1 MFTGQSIRYKESLTV
16 LITIFLLAACN
27 KQDGVIKYTTGEWDE
42 DTLGYHRIVIECYTD
57 ADAVFVEVPWRR
69 RDREPWNKAV
79 IITAGEGQDVITN
92 KKCLSSDNEKGR
104 FVFQPV
110 NGAGKYFMYHL
121 PGKMEGRS
129 NYPTVNYPAP
139 EQTADNAWLE
149 IHRLNDSASVASLP
163 AARVT
168 AIQSRNEFNSF
179 WPMEVIATE
188 DEIRDLLDDNPDK
201 TYLVFPEDRSHSI
214 RMNDYL
220 PLRWVR
226 EGPSGIVEGKA
237 LRGEFFT
244 FQLGLYCIREGIED
258 IDISFSGLS
267 AGRNRLIIPPD
278 SIHSFNTGGTGWN
291 GQPFRKKVTV
301 AEGMVQPLWFGF
313 LIPENTDAGKIKGH
327 IIIKPAGHKPETL
340 KIRISISDR
349 LIHNHGDDDP
359 EMMTRLRWLNSKMA
373 LDNEITYPFMPL
385 EKKDRSLK
393 ITGRQVD
400 IGSGGLPS
408 RYISWFNPSN
418 TALEEK
424 GENILAS
431 PMTLSIYRANG
442 SKIYFVNEEPVFER
456 NGPGQYRWQTV
467 SRSAALEMRTEGTL
481 EFDGF
486 SSLRI
491 SIKANTEI
499 DLSDIRLSMQ
509 LRKKFAEY
517 IMGLG
522 MRGGERPYYL
532 NWKWN
537 RMKHQEGAWIGG
549 VNGGIQF
556 ALRDDNYERP
566 LNTNFYREKP
576 LVMPESWY
584 NEGKGGINIS
594 SGNNTAMVN
603 CYSGSRIMKEGD
615 ELVFR
620 VNLLFTPFK
629 LLDTDSQW
637 NTRFWHR
644 YGNLDSIQAR
654 GANVVNVHHATEI
667 NPWINYPFLEQ
678 EKMKDY
684 IDKAHDRNMKVKIYN
699 TIRELSNRAPELFAL
714 RSLGHEIISPGPGKG
729 FNWLQEHLV
738 DDYIAAWFVPEYK
751 DAAIINSGM
760 SRWHNYYVEGINW
773 LSNNMGIDGLYLDD
787 IAFDRTT
794 MKRVRKVLD
803 RNRDDAIIDL
813 HSANQ
818 YNVRDGYTN
827 SANLYMEH
835 FPYVDRLWFGEYFDP
850 GLPPASWLVEMSG
863 IPFGIMGEM
872 LQDGGNQY
880 RGLLYG
886 MTSRAPWSGDP
897 SNIWE
902 LFDEFDITGSVFK
915 GYWSDDCPVSTG
927 YRQAPATVY
936 LKEKRM
942 MVAIASWYDEHKE
955 LWLNID
961 WNRAGIDKNK
971 AVISAP
977 FISDF
982 QEEQSFSLWDR
993 IPVDPGKGIV
1003 LIIEEKEQNSRAG

>member
-1 MFTGQSIRYKESLTV
+1 MID
-16 LITIFLLAACN
+16 N
-27 KQDGVIKYTTGEWDE
+27 KI
-42 DTLGYHRIVIECYTD
+42 
-57 ADAVFVEVPWRR
+57 
-69 RDREPWNKAV
+69 
-79 IITAGEGQDVITN
+79 
-92 KKCLSSDNEKGR
+92 CLSSDNEKGR

-110 NGAGKYFMYHL
+110 NGPGEYFMYYL
-121 PGKMEGRS
+121 PGRMEGRS

-139 EQTADNAWLE
+139 EQTADNAWIE
-149 IHRLNDSASVASLP
+149 IHSLDDSVSVASLP
-163 AARVT
+163 KAKVT
-168 AIQSRNEFNSF
+168 EIQSRNEFNSF
-179 WPMEVIATE
+179 WPMEVIATG
-188 DEIRDLLDDNPDK
+188 DEIKDMLDDYPDK
-201 TYLVFPEDRSHSI
+201 TYLLFPEDRSHSI
-214 RMNDYL
+214 RMNHYL
-220 PLRWVR
+220 PCRWIS
-226 EGPSGIVEGKA
+226 EGPSGIIEGQA

-244 FQLGLYCIREGIED
+244 FQLGLYCVRGGIED

-267 AGRNRLIIPPD
+267 TGRDRLIIHPD
-278 SIHSFNTGGTGWN
+278 SIHSFNTGGTGWD
-291 GQPFRKKVTV
+291 GQVFRKKVTV
-301 AEGMVQPLWFGF
+301 TEGMVQPLWFGF
-313 LIPENTDAGKIKGH
+313 MVPEDTDAGKIRGNV
-327 IIIKPAGHKPETL
+327 IIKPAGHRAETL
-340 KIRISISDR
+340 KIRINISDR
-349 LIHNHGDDDP
+349 LIENHGDDDP
-359 EMMTRLRWLNSKMA
+359 EMMTRLRWLNSTLA
-373 LDNEITYPFMPL
+373 HDNEITDPFKPV
-385 EKKDRSLK
+385 EKENRSLK
-393 ITGRQVD
+393 ITGRRIE
-400 IGSGGLPS
+400 IGSSGLPS
-408 RYISWFNPSN
+408 RYISYFNPSN
-418 TALEEK
+418 TSLKEK
-424 GENILAS
+424 GENVLVS
-431 PMTLSIYRANG
+431 PMTMNLYRLNG
-442 SKIYFVNEEPVFER
+442 SKIYFVNDEPVFER
-456 NGPGQYRWQTV
+456 NGPGEYKWRTA
-467 SRSAALEMRTEGTL
+467 SKSSAIEMQTEGSL

-486 SSLRI
+486 SSIRI
-491 SIKANTEI
+491 SIKAISDIE
-499 DLSDIRLSMQ
+499 LSDIRLSMQ
-509 LRKKFAEY
+509 LRKRYAAY

-532 NWKWN
+532 NWKWDS
-537 RMKHQEGAWIGG
+537 MKHQEGAWIGG

-556 ALRDDNYERP
+556 TLRDDNYERP

-594 SGNNTAMVN
+594 SGDYTAMLN
-603 CYSGSRIMKEGD
+603 CYSGRRKMKAGD

-620 VNLLFTPFK
+620 LNLLFTPFK

-678 EKMKDY
+678 KKMKDY
-684 IDKAHDRNMKVKIYN
+684 IDKAHARDMKVKIYN
-699 TIRELSNRAPELFAL
+699 TIRELSNRSPELFAL
-714 RSLGHEIISPGPGKG
+714 RSLGHEIISPGTGNG

-738 DDYIAAWFVPEYK
+738 EDYIAAWFVPEYK

-773 LSNNMGIDGLYLDD
+773 LSKNMGIDGLYLDD

-803 RNRDDAIIDL
+803 RNREDAIIDL

-850 GLPPASWLVEMSG
+850 GLPPSFWLVEMSG
-863 IPFGIMGEM
+863 IPFGLMGEM

-897 SNIWE
+897 SNIWH
-902 LFDEFDITGSVFK
+902 LFDEFDITGSVFI
-915 GYWSDDCPVSTG
+915 GYWSDNCPVSTG
-927 YRQAPATVY
+927 YRHAPATVY
-936 LKEKRM
+936 KKEKSM

-961 WNRAGIDKNK
+961 WDRAGIDKSK
-971 AVISAP
+971 AVIRAP
-977 FISDF
+977 YVRDF

-993 IPVDPGKGIV
+993 IPLDPGKGIV
-1003 LIIEEKEQNSRAG
+1003 LIIEEKK